1 MTLQGIKPACNE
13 KFGVNDTDM
22 TSQLNKCKAAGVD
35 TIVVWAQG
43 TPLGQLMR
51 SMEKINYFPLTLMSW
66 AADNQSFYEAAGKSL
81 AERPIF
87 MRTVTED
94 RSPRAAEALRS
105 LAPKM
110 KSPSSFG
117 FAAHSYDAVMLLAA
131 AMKQAN
137 TTDGAKVREA
147 LENLQGTHDG
157 LMKTYNKPFSPTVHE
172 ALTLEGLPLDSL
184 EGRQAGGLQR
194 RRHQVPERR

>member
-1 MTLQGIKPACNE
+1 
-13 KFGVNDTDM
+13 M

-35 TIVVWAQG
+35 TLVVWAQG

-94 RSPRAAEALRS
+94 RSPRQQELYDRI
-105 LAPKM
+105 APKM
-110 KSPSSFG
+110 TSPSSFG

-131 AMKQAN
+131 AIKQAN
-137 TTDGAKVREA
+137 TTEGPKVREA
-147 LENLQGTHDG
+147 LESLQGTYEG
-157 LMKTYNKPFSPTVHE
+157 VMKTYTKPFSPTVHE
-172 ALTLEGLPLDSL
+172 ALVAKDYKWTHWKDGKLVGYSDDVIKSL
-184 EGRQAGGLQR
+184 NAADIKM
-194 RRHQVPERR
+194 